1 MADNSTKTSNKRGL
15 YDSAYEHDSCGIGF
29 VANIKGIA
37 SHDIVRRGLEVL
49 ERMAHRGAE
58 SADNKTGDGAGILM
72 QIPHDLYKSELPT
85 LPDAGTYGTGIVF
98 LPQNATE
105 AAFCMAE
112 FEKIITDEGL
122 RVITWRKVFT
132 DNHDIGEIARTAEPA
147 MRQIFVAP
155 VASLAADVLERKLYV
170 VRKRIESVV
179 RGAGLTQGKLFYV
192 VSLSTRTIIY
202 KGMFTSLQLRGYFAD
217 LNNPRISSA
226 IALVHSRFSTNTF
239 PSWDLAQPFRIIAHN
254 GEINTIKGN
263 RFWIQT
269 AEGSFESP
277 LFGSDVKKILPIIEP
292 DKSDSAS
299 FDNVVE
305 LLTQSGRTLPHAM
318 MMLIPESFN
327 KFNPIPED
335 LKYFYEYHSAFME
348 PWDGPASMVFCDGRY
363 VGGTLDRNGLRP
375 SRYVITKDD
384 MIVMA
389 SEVGVQD
396 FAPDQIVS
404 KGRLRPGKLL
414 LVDTQEGR
422 IIPDQEIK
430 RQIAR
435 QKPYREWV
443 ESSRVRMDD
452 IPKTNPVSVG
462 LPADKLLELEHL
474 FGYTREDI
482 DKIILPMLTSGEEPV
497 SSMGNDTPL
506 AVFSDR
512 PQRLFNYF
520 KQVFAQVTN
529 PPIDSYREELVM
541 TLTVY
546 LGREGNLL
554 GETANNART
563 IQIKRPILNNLAIER
578 LKNWNNPAFSVK
590 TLQMT
595 FPVSQGPQGLEP
607 ALDQLCRDAEKAI
620 DDGYAIIVLSDK
632 DAGEDF
638 APIPSLLACSA
649 VHHHLVRVQKR
660 TKAALIIQT
669 AEAREVMHFALL
681 FGYGASAINPYGAF
695 AVINGL
701 LEAGQLPKISN
712 FLVAEENYVHA
723 IEKGVL
729 KVLSKLGIST
739 LRSYHGSQTFEAIG
753 LSKAVVDK
761 HFKGTASRIGG
772 IGLEEIARETLIAH
786 HNAYV
791 VRSDGIEFEGI
802 YQWRKDGEK
811 HAWNPDTISLLQWAV
826 RDNNPAKYRE
836 FSALVNAENQRPHVI
851 RGLLDFRPGQPIP
864 IDEVEPASEIFRRL
878 TTGAMSFGSISK
890 IAHETIAIAMNRIGG
905 RSNSGEGGEDP
916 ERFKTR
922 PDGTSARSKI
932 KQIASARFGVT
943 SNYLVN
949 ADELQIKIAQGAKP
963 GEGGQLPGHKVDKF
977 IARTR
982 HATPGVTLISPP
994 PHHDIYSIEDL
1005 KQLIFDLK
1013 NGNPDARISVKLV
1026 SEAGVGTVAA
1036 GVAKA
1041 HADLIIICGYDGG
1054 TGASPQSSIK
1064 HAGLPFE
1071 LGISETHQTL
1081 VINKLR
1087 GRVRLQTDGQ
1097 LKTGR
1102 DIVLAGMLG
1111 AEEFAFGTATVIS
1124 LGCIMM
1130 RKCHL
1135 NTCPVGVATHDPE
1148 LTSHFTGDPQ
1158 HLINY
1163 FTFMVQEV
1171 REIMAS
1177 LGIRKFDDLV
1187 GRTDLLQQRPI
1198 DHWKARTVDLTDL
1211 LYMPAESK
1219 TSPTYC
1225 VEKQI
1230 HKIDTVLDRTLIQ
1243 EAAQALE
1250 HQVPVSLRHK
1260 ITNSDR
1266 AVGAMLSSVI
1276 SRKSGEDGFPDNTIN
1291 VEFEGSAG
1299 QSFAAFLAKGVTFKI
1314 HGDTNDYMG
1323 KGLSGG
1329 RVIVVPPEGS
1339 TFAPE
1344 DNIIVGNTLLYG
1356 ATSGEAF
1363 IRGVAGERFC
1373 VRNSGAIAVVEG
1385 TGDHGVEYMTGGKVI
1400 VLGTVG
1406 RNFAAGMSGG
1416 VAYVLNTD
1424 GNFPFFCNTSMV
1436 EISAVLDPEDQAF
1449 LREYLQKHYDYTGS
1463 TVAENVLTHWHAYL
1477 PKFMRVMPLEY
1488 KRVLQE
1494 RKLAEIDEQLAY
1506 IVKTAELEKRY

>member
-1 MADNSTKTSNKRGL
+1 MKDNLPTKKGL

-29 VANIKGIA
+29 VASIKGEG
-37 SHDIVRRGLEVL
+37 SHEIITRGLEVL

-72 QIPHDLYKSELPT
+72 QIPHALYKADIPSLPE
-85 LPDAGTYGTGIVF
+85 AGKYGTGIIF
-98 LPQNATE
+98 LPQIAAE
-105 AAFCMAE
+105 AAFCVEA
-112 FEKIITDEGL
+112 FEKVIAEEGL
-122 RVITWRKVFT
+122 SLLAWREVAV
-132 DNHDIGEIARTAEPA
+132 DNSDIGEIARASEPS
-147 MRQIFVAP
+147 MRQVFVTGDANL
-155 VASLAADVLERKLYV
+155 SREELERKLYV
-170 VRKRIESVV
+170 VRKRIENLVNA
-179 RGAGLTQGKLFYV
+179 AGLEQARLFYV
-192 VSLSTRTIIY
+192 VSLSTKTIIY

-217 LNNPRISSA
+217 LNNLLTSSA

-239 PSWDLAQPFRIIAHN
+239 PSWDLAQPFRVIAHN

-277 LFGSDVKKILPIIEP
+277 LFGDDIKKILPVIEP
-292 DKSDSAS
+292 GKSDSAS
-299 FDNVVE
+299 FDNVLE
-305 LLTQSGRTLPHAM
+305 LLVAAGRSLPHAL

-327 KFNPIPED
+327 KFNPIPDE

-348 PWDGPASMVFCDGRY
+348 PWDGPASIIFCDGRY

-375 SRYVITKDD
+375 SRYVITKDG

-389 SEVGVQD
+389 SEVGVQT
-396 FAPDQIVS
+396 FAPEQIES

-414 LVDTQEGR
+414 LVDTEAGR
-422 IIPDQEIK
+422 IIPDSEIK
-430 RQIAR
+430 EFVSRQ
-435 QKPYREWV
+435 QPYRDWV
-443 ESSRVRMDD
+443 ETNRVRMDD
-452 IPKTNPVSVG
+452 VPQVKQTVAVG
-462 LPADKLLELEHL
+462 LPEDDLRQLQLL
-474 FGYTREDI
+474 FGYSQEDI
-482 DKIILPMLTSGEEPV
+482 DKIILPMLTSGEEPT

-546 LGREGNLL
+546 LGKEGNLL
-554 GETANNART
+554 AETPDNIKT
-563 IQIKRPILNNLAIER
+563 IQIKRPIFDNLAIAR
-578 LKNWNNPAFSVK
+578 LKEWGNPDFSVA

-595 FPVSQGPQGLEP
+595 FPVDEGPAGLEK
-607 ALDQLCRDAEKAI
+607 ALDRLCQDAEKAI
-620 DDGYAIIVLSDK
+620 DDGYALIMLSDRGA
-632 DAGEDF
+632 DENN
-638 APIPSLLACSA
+638 APIPSLLACA
-649 VHHHLVRVQKR
+649 GVHHHLVRVQKR
-660 TKAALIIQT
+660 TKAALIIET

-695 AVINGL
+695 AVIHGL
-701 LEAGQLPKISN
+701 FEEGKLPSVSN
-712 FLVAEENYVHA
+712 FIEAEENYVHA

-753 LSKAVVDK
+753 LSKAVVNK
-761 HFKGTASRIGG
+761 HFKGTESRIDG
-772 IGLEEIARETLIAH
+772 IGLEEMAQEALLAH
-786 HNAYV
+786 HKAYV
-791 VRSDGIEFEGI
+791 DKPERLEFEGI
-802 YQWRKDGEK
+802 YQFRKDGEK

-826 RDNNPAKYRE
+826 RDNSYSKYKE
-836 FSALVNAENQRPHVI
+836 FASLVNLENQRPHVI
-851 RGLLDFRPGQPIP
+851 RGLLDFKAQTPIP
-864 IDEVEPASEIFRRL
+864 IDEVEPASEIFKRL

-890 IAHETIAIAMNRIGG
+890 VAHETIAIAMNSIGG

-916 ERFKTR
+916 ERFNRR
-922 PDGTSARSKI
+922 PDGTLPRSAI

-963 GEGGQLPGHKVDKF
+963 GEGGQLPGHKVDQH

-1013 NGNPDARISVKLV
+1013 NGNP
-1026 SEAGVGTVAA
+1026 E
-1036 GVAKA
+1036 A

-1081 VINKLR
+1081 VMNGLR
-1087 GRVRLQTDGQ
+1087 GRVKLQTDGQ

-1111 AEEFAFGTATVIS
+1111 AEEFAFGTATVIT

-1148 LTSHFTGDPQ
+1148 LTKHFRGEPQ

-1171 REIMAS
+1171 REIMAQ
-1177 LGIRKFDDLV
+1177 LGIRKFNDLI
-1187 GRTDLLQQRPI
+1187 GRTDLLQQREI
-1198 DHWKARTVDLTDL
+1198 DHWKAHTIDLSDI
-1211 LYMPAESK
+1211 LYRPEEADS
-1219 TSPTYC
+1219 SPNHC
-1225 VEKQI
+1225 IELQV
-1230 HKIDTVLDRTLIQ
+1230 HKIDDVLDRTLIDMAD
-1243 EAAQALE
+1243 AALK
-1250 HQVPVSLRHK
+1250 HQVPVSIDLP

-1266 AVGAMLSSVI
+1266 AVGAMLSSKI
-1276 SRKSGEDGFPDNTIN
+1276 SRLCGEEGFPEDTIN
-1291 VEFEGSAG
+1291 VTFTGSAG
-1299 QSFAAFLAKGVTFKI
+1299 QSFGAFLAKGISFRLY
-1314 HGDTNDYMG
+1314 GDSNDYLG
-1323 KGLSGG
+1323 KSLSGG
-1329 RVIVVPPEGS
+1329 RIVVVPPDGS
-1339 TFAPE
+1339 TFVAE

-1356 ATSGEAF
+1356 ATSGEVF

-1385 TGDHGVEYMTGGKVI
+1385 TGDHGAEYMTGGKVI
-1400 VLGTVG
+1400 VLGKVG

-1416 VAYVLNTD
+1416 IAYVLNND
-1424 GNFPFFCNTSMV
+1424 GNFNYFCNTSMV
-1436 EISAVLDPEDQAF
+1436 ELSAVLDPEDQDF
-1449 LREYLQKHYDYTGS
+1449 LKTYLGKHAQLTGS
-1463 TVAENVLTHWHAYL
+1463 TVAQAVLDNWHSYL
-1477 PKFMRVMPLEY
+1477 PKFIRVLPLEY

-1494 RKLAEIDEQLAY
+1494 RKLAETDQQLAF
-1506 IVKTAELEKRY
+1506 IRKEAELEKRY